1 MNTNDIQKFG
11 YAELYEL
18 EDSLDKKYGRFVGFS
33 YKSPEKV
40 CYSNDIDNIIG
51 ITSANFSCI
60 SNNYSEWP
68 QKYVYDMYGKPLYQ
82 NKTIAGGKKEYDDQL
97 EIPYIKTYEINKLEQ
112 IVNQNYDCDMYYTP
126 RLDRDEWVPV
136 VIIGQCIVED
146 DGTCI
151 VGHKC
156 SLYEGDDPKLKG
168 TVTLT
173 FNPNQYGWHV
183 LKRISK
189 NTVLIFLK

>member
-1 MNTNDIQKFG
+1 MIVTKSWIENNYNKYNNLYFGDVLPKIEFKISRSKKTWG
-11 YAELYEL
+11 YA
-18 EDSLDKKYGRFVGFS
+18 
-33 YKSPEKV
+33 
-40 CYSNDIDNIIG
+40 
-51 ITSANFSCI
+51 
-60 SNNYSEWP
+60 
-68 QKYVYDMYGKPLYQ
+68 
-82 NKTIAGGKKEYDDQL
+82 
-97 EIPYIKTYEINKLEQ
+97 TYEINKLEQ
-112 IVNQNYDCDMYYTP
+112 IVNQNYDCDMYYVP
-126 RLDRDEWVPV
+126 RLDRNEWVPV
-136 VIIGQCIVED
+136 VIMGQCIVED

-151 VGHKC
+151 PGHKC